1 MTEGQRASRLSDR
14 ARWIIAV
21 TAAVALLG
29 GATVYGAGAWA
40 RFEARSSA
48 VSAVAVATGAP
59 ADGDRIVFRNTAS
72 GQGYGRVASVPLAD
86 PGAARTV
93 TDRACD
99 RVAATAETELCLRT
113 DRGVLTTFEAVLTDA
128 DGATLRQWPL
138 PGIPSRARIGEGMLS
153 TTAFVTGHSYA
164 PTTFST
170 QTVIHSMDPAI
181 PDPGD
186 LESFSLSV
194 AGAPL
199 TAVDR
204 NLWGVTFADDG
215 DTFYATAASGSR
227 TWLVRGSIAA
237 RSMTAIHDT
246 AECPSLSPDGTR
258 IAYKK
263 DAGGA
268 TPDWR
273 IAVLDLASGAETILP
288 EERSVDDQVVWLD
301 DGTLLYGLP
310 REGAPGDTDV
320 WSIPVDGGGVPQL
333 YLEHA
338 WSPSVVRR

>member
-1 MTEGQRASRLSDR
+1 MTAGQAGRLSDR

-21 TAAVALLG
+21 VAAVALLG
-29 GATVYGAGAWA
+29 GAAVYGAGAWA
-40 RFEARSSA
+40 RYQARASA
-48 VSAVAVATGAP
+48 DSAVAVSTGAP

-72 GQGYGRVASVPLAD
+72 GQGYGLVASVPLAD
-86 PGAARTV
+86 PGAARTL

-99 RVAATAETELCLRT
+99 RVAATESMELCLRT
-113 DRGVLTTFEAVLTDA
+113 DRGVLTTFEAVLTGA
-128 DGATLRQWPL
+128 DGETLQQWPL
-138 PGIPSRARIGEGMLS
+138 PGIPSRARIGDGMLS

-170 QTVIHSMDPAI
+170 QTVIRSLDPAV

-186 LESFSLSV
+186 LESFALSV

-199 TAVDR
+199 TAADR

-227 TWLVRGSIAA
+227 TWLVRGSMSA
-237 RSMTAIHDT
+237 RTMTAIHDT
-246 AECPSLSPDGTR
+246 AECPSLSPDETR
-258 IAYKK
+258 VAYKK
-263 DAGGA
+263 DVGDGV
-268 TPDWR
+268 PDWR
-273 IAVLDLASGAETILP
+273 IAVLDLASGVETVLP

-301 DGTLLYGLP
+301 EGTLLYGLP
-310 REGAPGDTDV
+310 RKGVAGDTDV
-320 WSIPVDGGGVPQL
+320 WSIPADGSGEPEL

-338 WSPSVVRR
+338 WSPSVVRP